1 MSTRSGKV
9 HGSMMSKAT
18 HKFKNVNVWSIMP
31 PKFAVVN
38 KVPAATAISED
49 YGKNLDRDY

>member
-1 MSTRSGKV
+1 
-9 HGSMMSKAT
+9 MMSKAT